1 MSLGPE
7 GFGEINES
15 NANLNDF
22 SDMVRS
28 KSTATTTNFDDD
40 DQGPETN
47 KDETGKLLFPGQ
59 QLARRSS
66 VIDAKVLQQN
76 MKDLS
81 DIPVKMKKKKWDDDD
96 DSNKDSD
103 EESSEESENAG
114 DDEKGGDKG
123 DLKFEDNKETDSANT
138 YNQNSNDQ
146 NQIASGSKK
155 QKPTNSFTA
164 VLKQRENMIKKQ
176 QAKDDVLKKI
186 GAAFANEMQ
195 AQKKAME
202 YKDNGFEYR
211 ENICMVIDQLKN
223 RLVFEAVGRG
233 VDEKLLTN
241 YIDEKSI
248 PDFELPNLVTR
259 LI

>member
-1 MSLGPE
+1 
-7 GFGEINES
+7 
-15 NANLNDF
+15 
-22 SDMVRS
+22 
-28 KSTATTTNFDDD
+28 
-40 DQGPETN
+40 
-47 KDETGKLLFPGQ
+47 
-59 QLARRSS
+59 
-66 VIDAKVLQQN
+66 
-76 MKDLS
+76 
-81 DIPVKMKKKKWDDDD
+81 
-96 DSNKDSD
+96 
-103 EESSEESENAG
+103 
-114 DDEKGGDKG
+114 
-123 DLKFEDNKETDSANT
+123 
-138 YNQNSNDQ
+138 
-146 NQIASGSKK
+146 
-155 QKPTNSFTA
+155 
-164 VLKQRENMIKKQ
+164 MIKKQ